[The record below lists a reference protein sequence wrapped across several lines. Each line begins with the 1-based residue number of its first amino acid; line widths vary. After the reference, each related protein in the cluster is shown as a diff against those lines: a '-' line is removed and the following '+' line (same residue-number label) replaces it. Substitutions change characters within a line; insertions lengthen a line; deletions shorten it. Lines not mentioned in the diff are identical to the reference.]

1 MLSIL
6 LGAAIKAQRPIVVDG
21 VLCHPSRLI
30 VKLADIGETSSL
42 TRAGLRVLE
51 TYPQIRC
58 AVVETVDGSVKEARS
73 QLEGQPGIE
82 RVEYDRAA
90 RAAYTPNDAMW
101 PDMWHARTLKVD
113 LAWDLTRGSSNV
125 IVAVIDTGVNTA
137 HPDLAGN
144 IWVNSGEIP
153 NNGIDDD
160 ANGYIDD
167 RNGYDFGYN
176 DPIPNDVNGHGTSCA
191 GLVAAVQDNTIGV
204 TGTAPFAKIMALKAS
219 TDDGYFYDSANIGC
233 YMYAAGNGAKV
244 LSCSYFSDR
253 VSQAER
259 DAIDYCW
266 QRGILPVVA
275 AGNAN
280 TITPYYPGAY
290 ENVLAVGA
298 TDQSDNKAG
307 FSNYGSWVDVA
318 SPGVS
323 LRSTTAGGGYT
334 NGFGGTSGAT
344 PQVAG
349 IAALILGA
357 RPNLTNAQLR
367 SILEDTATA
376 LATDWTNYGLVNA
389 QKAVRVALG
398 LETQVAKTPVARYIT
413 PIVYGNRIGGG
424 IRGNEVARLYGR
436 GFQTPNAVEIKV
448 GTTNLRILRQ
458 TRDWIDF
465 ELPIGSAPIE
475 VSVNGSKLRTFTR
488 PAVSPTAW
496 SAIELASPGAGTTGG
511 FDETL
516 RADNV
521 NATCTRRSD
530 GVIRLD
536 TVFRRVVSFGNPMRL
551 TLKRHF
557 TGSTVGTEKVWI
569 YNWSTAS
576 YPYGSWTQLS
586 SRGLPQTSTTSTLT
600 VSEPWKYID
609 PEGTVYL
616 RVETSNDVASG
627 AVLNLDQCVLLS
639 R

>member
-1 MLSIL
+1 
-6 LGAAIKAQRPIVVDG
+6 
-21 VLCHPSRLI
+21 
-30 VKLADIGETSSL
+30 
-42 TRAGLRVLE
+42 
-51 TYPQIRC
+51 
-58 AVVETVDGSVKEARS
+58 
-73 QLEGQPGIE
+73 
-82 RVEYDRAA
+82 
-90 RAAYTPNDAMW
+90 
-101 PDMWHARTLKVD
+101 
-113 LAWDLTRGSSNV
+113 
-125 IVAVIDTGVNTA
+125 
-137 HPDLAGN
+137 LAGN
-144 IWVNSGEIP
+144 IWVNSDEIP

-280 TITPYYPGAY
+280 TVTPYYPGAY

-398 LETQVAKTPVARYIT
+398 LEAQVAKTPVARYIT

-436 GFQTPNAVEIKV
+436 GFQSPNTVEIKV

-488 PAVSPTAW
+488 
-496 SAIELASPGAGTTGG
+496 
-511 FDETL
+511 
-516 RADNV
+516 
-521 NATCTRRSD
+521 
-530 GVIRLD
+530 
-536 TVFRRVVSFGNPMRL
+536 
-551 TLKRHF
+551 
-557 TGSTVGTEKVWI
+557 
-569 YNWSTAS
+569 
-576 YPYGSWTQLS
+576 
-586 SRGLPQTSTTSTLT
+586 RGIP
-600 VSEPWKYID
+600 D
-609 PEGTVYL
+609 
-616 RVETSNDVASG
+616 
-627 AVLNLDQCVLLS
+627 LLV
-639 R
+639 RD